1 MFTSHTINSCKKML
15 HDYGEFNNFVDHVLA
30 FMEDQINDEP
40 DKVEQKDKEG
50 YENMKTTRS
59 ELESV
64 YKDLK
69 IAIAARDDE
78 KTMKDLSIT
87 LDLLEK
93 LQEEFE
99 KITEGGGPGEF
110 FFYLGTNYLYSTI
123 KRIVSKTYRKARE
136 EIVRS

>member
-1 MFTSHTINSCKKML
+1 ML

-93 LQEEFE
+93 LQE
-99 KITEGGGPGEF
+99 
-110 FFYLGTNYLYSTI
+110 
-123 KRIVSKTYRKARE
+123 
-136 EIVRS
+136 